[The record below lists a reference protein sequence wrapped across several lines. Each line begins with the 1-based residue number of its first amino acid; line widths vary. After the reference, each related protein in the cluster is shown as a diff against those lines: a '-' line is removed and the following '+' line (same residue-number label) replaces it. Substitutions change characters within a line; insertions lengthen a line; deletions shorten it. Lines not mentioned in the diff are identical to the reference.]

1 MAFKEKW
8 ATAWGGSGVAAGRCT
23 LKKKKAAARGCSNV
37 FQIDFRP
44 KTQQTFW
51 NKYVLL
57 NFAR

>member
-1 MAFKEKW
+1 M
-8 ATAWGGSGVAAGRCT
+8 AAGRCT